1 MHFFDYKTR
10 ILKLKGVEL
19 GQLRDGGGGWGVGRE
34 GLTQELWTMSLLKR
48 EAL

>member
-19 GQLRDGGGGWGVGRE
+19 APVRDWGRVGRE
-34 GLTQELWTMSLLKR
+34 RLTQELWTMSLLKR

>member
-10 ILKLKGVEL
+10 ILKLKGAEL
-19 GQLRDGGGGWGVGRE
+19 GQLRDGGGGVGRE

-48 EAL
+48 EVL

>member
-19 GQLRDGGGGWGVGRE
+19 GQLRHGGGGGGWGERGLHRSSGR
-34 GLTQELWTMSLLKR
+34 
-48 EAL
+48 

>member
-19 GQLRDGGGGWGVGRE
+19 GQLRDGGGGWGERGLHRSSGR
-34 GLTQELWTMSLLKR
+34 
-48 EAL
+48 